1 MLCLRCQGR
10 CNLLGRC
17 SCSFMFGRC
26 ESQEIDVIPLVY
38 SWQMLW
44 PFILW
49 EMLLSLLHSWQIFFW
64 FEYTATMFLAD
75 VVAIWQMLSS
85 LVLVV
90 LINLWQ
96 MLLPCGRWKSQCVC
110 VCVLLLLLPS
120 CRWNRQCR
128 V

>member
-17 SCSFMFGRC
+17 SCYFMFGRC
-26 ESQEIDVIPLVY
+26 ESQEIDVIPLLY

-49 EMLLSLLHSWQIFFW
+49 EMLLSLLNSWQIFFW

-75 VVAIWQMLSS
+75 IVAIWQMEMEPLC
-85 LVLVV
+85 L
-90 LINLWQ
+90 
-96 MLLPCGRWKSQCVC
+96 CVC
-110 VCVLLLLLPS
+110 AAAVVAQL
-120 CRWNRQCR
+120 
-128 V
+128 